1 MYKNK
6 NKNSNTSGNF
16 VTKSSF
22 LIKKI
27 IQKIAD
33 DLLISVAKY

>member
-1 MYKNK
+1 MYNSKDKN
-6 NKNSNTSGNF
+6 TNF
-16 VTKSSF
+16 PTKSSF